1 MKRERRHELQHNT
14 LAEWLFKTGQWLKP
28 YKNVILAGVVVLAV
42 VVVVYTVVSRTS
54 ATRSAQAW
62 TELTGGL
69 QGDNL
74 DALTRVAETHPNSTV
89 GQMAAVIV
97 ADIRLKEGCDQRF
110 VNKALANRE
119 LNEAVKS
126 YQAALKNCRTPILLE
141 RATFGLARAKEAQ
154 GTSAD
159 LEAAAKY
166 YGDVVTKWPDGT
178 FAAAAKQ
185 RLADFGQHETKMMFD
200 DLAKFDPKPSF
211 SDQPGMMMTPPS
223 FGESLPDEK
232 PLDSLKPTP
241 PKKGDEKKGSET
253 KSDEKKPEKG
263 KK

>member
-1 MKRERRHELQHNT
+1 MKSERRHELQHNT
-14 LAEWLFKTGQWLKP
+14 LAEWLFTTGQRLRP
-28 YKNVILAGVVVLAV
+28 YQNVILAAAVVLAV
-42 VVVVYTVVSRTS
+42 VIAVYVVVSRTS
-54 ATRSAQAW
+54 AARSATAW

-69 QGDNL
+69 QGENL
-74 DALTRVAETHPNSTV
+74 DALTRVAETYPSTNV
-89 GQMAAVIV
+89 GRMAAVV
-97 ADIRLKEGCDQRF
+97 AADMRLKEGCDQRF

-119 LNEAVKS
+119 LNEAIKS
-126 YQAALKNCRTPILLE
+126 YQAALKDCRTPALQE

-166 YGDVVTKWPDGT
+166 YEDIVTKWPEGT

-185 RLADFGQHETKMMFD
+185 RLADFGQRETKMMFD

-211 SDQPGMMMTPPS
+211 SDQPEMMVTPPS
-223 FGESLPDEK
+223 FGEKLPEES

-241 PKKGDEKKGSET
+241 TKGDEKADEKKGV
-253 KSDEKKPEKG
+253 EKKPEKG